1 MPQLTHE
8 HIEGSK
14 VFLRPFWALLFVV
27 DKSIEVFCRIG
38 LVKVAVPVVLAM
50 LILALVMLGDSIEHV
65 FHYQLCPWQFRV

>member
-1 MPQLTHE
+1 M
-8 HIEGSK
+8 
-14 VFLRPFWALLFVV
+14 LFVV
-27 DKSIEVFCRIG
+27 DKSVEVFCRIG